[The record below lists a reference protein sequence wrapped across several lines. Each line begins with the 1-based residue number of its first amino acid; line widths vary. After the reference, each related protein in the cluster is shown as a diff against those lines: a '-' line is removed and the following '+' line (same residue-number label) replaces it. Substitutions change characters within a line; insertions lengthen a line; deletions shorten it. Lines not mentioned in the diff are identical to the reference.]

1 VNDFPRL
8 LEAFVCDHRRFKR
21 AVSAVLA
28 LHRQRRLDPNRAHPL
43 DGKCRECGKPW
54 PCPTWAALDSGLDWD
69 GREGAA
75 TAAGEGNGNGH

>member
-8 LEAFVCDHRRFKR
+8 LEAFTRDHQRFQR

-43 DGKCRECGKPW
+43 DGKCQECGKSW
-54 PCPTWAALDSGLDWD
+54 PCPTQEALASGLDRD
-69 GREGAA
+69 GREEAA
-75 TAAGEGNGNGH
+75 TTAGGEKQ